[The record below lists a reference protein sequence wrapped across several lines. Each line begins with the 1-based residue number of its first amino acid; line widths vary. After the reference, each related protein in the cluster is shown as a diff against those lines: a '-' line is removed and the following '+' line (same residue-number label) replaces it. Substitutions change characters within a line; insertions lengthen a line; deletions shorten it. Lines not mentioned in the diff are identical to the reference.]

1 MDDIDK
7 NLTDGDEQ
15 EPEDESASL
24 KGMGWDILVGG
35 EEHALNLGGEDPF
48 DLEAATDEETEEI
61 FGSSLEEPSEPEPM
75 HAEAFWDRGRGAE
88 IPEPPNLEKAGVEAP
103 PRDLSP
109 EDLGAATID
118 LVVPSP
124 GVSAEVVVPGTEP
137 AGEPE
142 TEPFEVPSVPF
153 NVPSVP
159 LAEFTSPPAR
169 LPDGDEVIVTAP
181 SAATEPE
188 PVVDPS
194 VPPIELAVPFGDALA
209 GAVPFASEA
218 AEAPFGSTA
227 VPETSEDTTI
237 AMPPLSDMTSY
248 YPPPISSMSGGSI
261 YPSASVL
268 PTSFY
273 RPSDPFLEPAPV
285 ITKPTEPEMPPAED
299 LEKILITDENI
310 KNLWKEIDETYKL
323 VISDVRGYFSTTELS
338 ISDLKKSR
346 EYLLAGREYYDNAEE
361 LVKRVKARLRLEEKV
376 RKWAQTRGT
385 WLGIYLV
392 VWVFLVLAMA
402 VMSDRVTITLGA
414 LMPAWLAAAFMPGM
428 FGSLGGVI
436 GALWVLIKHIARL
449 RDFDPIHTPWYV
461 TNPFM
466 GFALGL
472 ITYLLVSAG
481 GGLLGVENAPTAE
494 TISTS
499 GIYTIYFLCVAV
511 GMNQNFLWSMFD
523 RVIKA
528 IVPSEETTAT
538 VEQTPPPA
546 EE

>member
-7 NLTDGDEQ
+7 NLAEGDEQ
-15 EPEDESASL
+15 KQEDESASL

-61 FGSSLEEPSEPEPM
+61 FVSSSEEPSEPEPM
-75 HAEAFWDRGRGAE
+75 RADAFWDRGRGAE
-88 IPEPPNLEKAGVEAP
+88 VPEPPDLEKAKAEAP

-109 EDLGAATID
+109 EDLGASAASID
-118 LVVPSP
+118 LIVPSE
-124 GVSAEVVVPGTEP
+124 GVSAEVIVPDIES

-142 TEPFEVPSVPF
+142 AEPSTEVPL
-153 NVPSVP
+153 VP
-159 LAEFTSPPAR
+159 LAEYTSPPAS
-169 LPDGDEVIVTAP
+169 LPDGEEVIVTAP
-181 SAATEPE
+181 SEAAEPE
-188 PVVDPS
+188 PLVDPS
-194 VPPIELAVPFGDALA
+194 IPPIESAVPFGDSLE
-209 GAVPFASEA
+209 GAVPFASDTV
-218 AEAPFGSTA
+218 EAPFGSTA
-227 VPETSEDTTI
+227 GPETFEDTTI
-237 AMPPLSDMTSY
+237 EMLPLGEVS

-273 RPSDPFLEPAPV
+273 RPSDPFSEPTPAPV
-285 ITKPTEPEMPPAED
+285 KSTEPELPPAED
-299 LEKILITDENI
+299 LEKILITNKNI
-310 KNLWKEIDETYKL
+310 QSLWDEIDETYKL

-338 ISDLKKSR
+338 ISELKKAR

-385 WLGIYLV
+385 WLGIYLI

-402 VMSDRVTITLGA
+402 VMSDRVTATLST

-436 GALWVLIKHIARL
+436 GALWVLIKHIAKR

-481 GGLLGVENAPTAE
+481 GGLLGVEGVLTTE

-523 RVIKA
+523 RVVKA
-528 IVPSEETTAT
+528 IVPSEETTAA
-538 VEQTPPPA
+538 VEQTQPPA
-546 EE
+546 EG

>member
-1 MDDIDK
+1 MDDLDK
-7 NLTDGDEQ
+7 NLTERDEQ
-15 EPEDESASL
+15 EQEDESASL

-61 FGSSLEEPSEPEPM
+61 FVSSVEESSEPEPM
-75 HAEAFWDRGRGAE
+75 RADAFWDRGRGAE
-88 IPEPPNLEKAGVEAP
+88 VPEPPGVEESTEAP

-109 EDLGAATID
+109 EDLGAID
-118 LVVPSP
+118 LIVPSP
-124 GVSAEVVVPGTEP
+124 GVSAEVIMPDAEP
-137 AGEPE
+137 AEELEAEPVE
-142 TEPFEVPSVPF
+142 
-153 NVPSVP
+153 VPSVP
-159 LAEFTSPPAR
+159 LAEFTSPPASI
-169 LPDGDEVIVTAP
+169 PGDEVIVTAP
-181 SAATEPE
+181 SAEVEPE
-188 PVVDPS
+188 PLLDPS
-194 VPPIELAVPFGDALA
+194 VPPIESGVPFGDELA
-209 GAVPFASEA
+209 GEVPFASEV
-218 AEAPFGSTA
+218 AEAPFGSTGI
-227 VPETSEDTTI
+227 PDISEDITVS
-237 AMPPLSDMTSY
+237 MPPLSELTS
-248 YPPPISSMSGGSI
+248 YPPPITSMSGGSV

-273 RPSDPFLEPAPV
+273 KPSDPFLEEPAPV
-285 ITKPTEPEMPPAED
+285 SKPSEPEMPPAED
-299 LEKILITDENI
+299 LEKMLITNESI
-310 KNLWKEIDETYKL
+310 EKLWKEIDETYRL

-338 ISDLKKSR
+338 ICELKKAR

-376 RKWAQTRGT
+376 RKWGQTQGT

-402 VMSDRVTITLGA
+402 VMSDRVTVTLST
-414 LMPAWLAAAFMPGM
+414 LMPTWLAAAFMPGM

-436 GALWVLIKHIARL
+436 GALWVLIKHIAKL
-449 RDFDPIHTPWYV
+449 RDFDPIHIPWYV

-481 GGLLGVENAPTAE
+481 GGLLGVEGALTTETVNAP
-494 TISTS
+494 
-499 GIYTIYFLCVAV
+499 GMYTIYFLCVAV

-523 RVIKA
+523 RVVKA

-538 VEQTPPPA
+538 VEQTQPPA
-546 EE
+546 EG